1 MSDKKII
8 SRNEF
13 LKYAGII
20 TGGVGLS
27 TSLLSQV
34 FALSDKAVK
43 TLERGQGLES
53 WVNTT
58 CRLCPG
64 GCGLSVRR
72 IDGIPISL
80 KGNPVSA
87 INRGGLCPAAHANLE
102 LLYHPDRFT
111 DPLTRPEGRLR
122 KTLNA
127 TTWDDPISSLASQIQ
142 QLTTSGRGHSIAI
155 INGDNSPLMKHFWKE
170 FAHKIETPNY
180 FEENESGLT
189 DNSSYATQGIRQLPM
204 LDLINSEYVI
214 SLGSNFLEED
224 GSPVHFNQVMG
235 VFKDVENI
243 TRNKLI
249 YVGPRANI
257 TATSAHKW
265 IPIYPDTWGAL
276 ALGIAH
282 ILIEEN
288 AIDTGFLKS
297 NSNGYFDE
305 TDASGEKRIRFE
317 TQVRTIFHPKYV
329 EEITGV
335 PVKEIRYLA
344 ELLSTH
350 QRSVVLCG
358 REALQTPRGD
368 LHQWAVH
375 CLNFISGNIQSPG
388 GWYFRKPEQ
397 SSVGKS
403 DYPLNDG
410 MANLFKT
417 DGDHPLEAPSVDMFA
432 KRVEGYAPYKTE
444 LLIISKANP
453 CYHGENRAKW
463 RATLKHIPRVVYLGD
478 LPNETS
484 KYADIVLPTHSDFET
499 WDLVENFPGIPFDA
513 VTIQKPV
520 IKPMYNTLSGLE
532 ILNRISAKVGISL
545 ESDYTTEKPQEYVR
559 SRMKAIYAEKKG
571 APFEN
576 IPQSEWEATYKNHNN
591 LSHGYLEKQFLK
603 TMEANGGWWDP
614 ASPKRLPMKDVIKTE
629 SGKFEMLPDVLMRFE
644 GYAGDPSQLLKN
656 LLAEKKYP
664 SSLIQYE
671 TSDRDEFPLTLISS
685 FPMTNPFGRT
695 VYSPTM
701 LETIGIRNEI
711 YWESWVEIHPE
722 TAQRWGVR
730 NGDAIQLVSHVGKEI
745 RVKARV
751 KPIIH
756 PNVVFVPLGL
766 GRNDVG
772 RYGTQVG
779 TDPRELMVP
788 QPEISTGRT
797 IVSGTPVRI
806 TLL

>member
-1 MSDKKII
+1 MSEKKILT
-8 SRNEF
+8 RNEF

-20 TGGVGLS
+20 TGGVGFS
-27 TSLLSQV
+27 ASLLSQV

-53 WVNTT
+53 RVNTT
-58 CRLCPG
+58 CRMCPG
-64 GCGLSVRR
+64 GCGLTVRR

-111 DPLTRPEGRLR
+111 EPLTRPEGRLK
-122 KTLNA
+122 KTLNP
-127 TTWDDPISSLASQIQ
+127 TTWDDSLSSLSAQIH
-142 QLTTSGRGHSIAI
+142 QLTTSKKGHRIAI
-155 INGDNSPLMKHFWKE
+155 INGDSSPLMKHCWQE
-170 FAHKIETPNY
+170 FAHQIGTPNFY
-180 FEENESGLT
+180 QENESGLT

-204 LDLINSEYVI
+204 LDLVNSEYII

-224 GSPVHFNQVMG
+224 GSPIHFNQVLG
-235 VFKDVENI
+235 IFKDVANV

-257 TATSAHKW
+257 TANSAHKW
-265 IPIYPDTWGAL
+265 IPINPDTWGTL

-297 NSNGYFDE
+297 NSTGYFDE
-305 TDASGEKRIRFE
+305 TDTDGKKQIRFE
-317 TQVRTIFHPKYV
+317 TQVRTIFHPKHV

-344 ELLSTH
+344 GLLSTR

-358 REALQTPRGD
+358 REALQTPKGD

-375 CLNFISGNIQSPG
+375 CLNFITGNVQTPG
-388 GWYFRKPEQ
+388 GWYFRNPPKGSSRQ
-397 SSVGKS
+397 S
-403 DYPLNDG
+403 DPLIDSNT
-410 MANLFKT
+410 ANLFKT
-417 DGDHPLEAPSVDMFA
+417 DETHPLEAPSIDMFA

-444 LLIISKANP
+444 LLIIHKANP
-453 CYHGENRAKW
+453 CYHAENRAKW
-463 RATLKHIPRVVYLGD
+463 RATLKHISRVVYLGD

-484 KYADIVLPTHSDFET
+484 QYADVILPTHSDLES
-499 WDLVENFPGIPFDA
+499 WDIVENIPGIPFDSLS
-513 VTIQKPV
+513 IQKPV
-520 IKPMYNTLSGLE
+520 IKPMYNTLSGFE
-532 ILNRISAKVGISL
+532 IIKKVSEEIGISL
-545 ESDYTTEKPQEYVR
+545 NLNDTIDKPHDFVKSRIES
-559 SRMKAIYAEKKG
+559 IYDNKRGK
-571 APFEN
+571 PFEE
-576 IPQSEWEATYKNHNN
+576 ISHSEWETIYKNHNKLTHT
-591 LSHGYLEKQFLK
+591 LSKKQFLK
-603 TMEANGGWWDP
+603 TVEANGGWWDP
-614 ASPKRLPMKDVIKTE
+614 AGPERLRLKDIIRTP
-629 SGKFEMLPDVLMRFE
+629 SGKFEMLPEVLTRFE
-644 GYAGDPSQLLKN
+644 GYEGDPSQLLKN

-671 TSDRDEFPLTLISS
+671 TSGRDEFPLTLISA
-685 FPMTNPFGRT
+685 FPITNPFGKT

-722 TAQRWGVR
+722 TARHWGVN
-730 NGDAIQLVSHVGKEI
+730 NGDEIQLVSHVGKEI

-751 KPIIH
+751 KPIVH
-756 PNVVFVPLGL
+756 PDVVFVPLGL
-766 GRNDVG
+766 GRIDVG
-772 RYGTQVG
+772 RYGTEVG
-779 TDPRELMVP
+779 SDPRELMVP

-806 TLL
+806 TTL